1 MKDYTYM
8 MSRQLKWLF
17 YLVAVFVLGYG
28 FTDYQPFFAGMILGA
43 GISTFNLWLLQVKI
57 NRIGQGVVDRD
68 EKKRTLGMLTRF
80 ATAALAA
87 VIALQYPGIFDMIAV
102 IIGLMTPYLVII
114 IDYFFHHTELTTRK
128 RGE

>member
-1 MKDYTYM
+1 MNGYAYM
-8 MSRQLKWLF
+8 VSRQLKWMF
-17 YLVAVFVLGYG
+17 YILAIFVIGWG
-28 FTDYQPFFAGMILGA
+28 FTEYQTIFAGLMLGA
-43 GISTFNLWLLQVKI
+43 GISTFNLWLLQLKI

-87 VIALQYPGIFDMIAV
+87 VIGLQYPEIFNMIAV
-102 IIGLMTPYLVII
+102 MIGLMTPYLVII
-114 IDYFFHHTELTTRK
+114 IDYFLTQTELTTRK

>member
-8 MSRQLKWLF
+8 VSRQLKWMF
-17 YLVAVFVLGYG
+17 YILAIFVIGWG
-28 FTDYQPFFAGMILGA
+28 FTDYQTIFAGLILGT

-57 NRIGQGVVDRD
+57 NRIGQVVVEQD
-68 EKKRTLGMLTRF
+68 EKKLTLGMLTRF

-87 VIALQYPGIFDMIAV
+87 VVALQYPEIFNMIAV
-102 IIGLMTPYLVII
+102 MIGLMTPYLVII
-114 IDYFFHHTELTTRK
+114 IDYFFTQTELTTRK